1 MRKKIKINIFII
13 EQIYK
18 HVMYHYN
25 IMQELVGIASK
36 SYAKVHK
43 IWPININ
50 CCQILNVTKI
60 IIGLT
65 YLKFLIIFL
74 DNANPKILWQENIR
88 T

>member
-43 IWPININ
+43 I
-50 CCQILNVTKI
+50 
-60 IIGLT
+60 
-65 YLKFLIIFL
+65 
-74 DNANPKILWQENIR
+74 
-88 T
+88 